1 MFPNARFGS
10 RHIAKLLLSTL
21 SIIPIRLNAI
31 KIINFVQGMN
41 GIKESDANTSLN
53 LQQLVADLTN
63 GIY

>member
-1 MFPNARFGS
+1 M
-10 RHIAKLLLSTL
+10 
-21 SIIPIRLNAI
+21 
-31 KIINFVQGMN
+31 NFVQGMN